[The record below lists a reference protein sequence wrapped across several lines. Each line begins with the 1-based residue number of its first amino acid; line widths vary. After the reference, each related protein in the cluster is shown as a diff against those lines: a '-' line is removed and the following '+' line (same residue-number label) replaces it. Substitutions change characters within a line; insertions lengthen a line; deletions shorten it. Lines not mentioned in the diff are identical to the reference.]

1 VDGSGGLGHLDSI
14 EIPAGAVDAQEL
26 MVSITTPAAFHLP
39 GIQPMAANADG
50 AFSKSG
56 PGSIGI
62 LGAAKV
68 CLLGPSWA
76 GRGPAARSRSEL
88 RPRTHRVCCSS

>member
-50 AFSKSG
+50 AFSK
-56 PGSIGI
+56 
-62 LGAAKV
+62 
-68 CLLGPSWA
+68 
-76 GRGPAARSRSEL
+76 
-88 RPRTHRVCCSS
+88 